1 MVVGSEWFLLG
12 APWDSSGSGRGE
24 AWAPDALRRA
34 GLRDRV
40 DVDLGDAATGISGD
54 QRDETTGVRAPAD
67 TVAAAHALAAALRTG
82 MHDHPGRR
90 PLVVGGDCSLLL
102 GVFAQARSAFGEV
115 GLWMVDGHPDFLD
128 PRDSDTGET
137 ADSALAVLTGDGPP
151 GLVEL
156 GAAVPMVAARHV
168 ALIGHRST
176 GLDAASAAELA
187 RLPAEVSTI
196 DSGAV
201 MRDPGGAGNRAAAWA
216 DGLRVPMW
224 LHVDVDVLDPSVL
237 AAGLIDLLDRVL

>member
-1 MVVGSEWFLLG
+1 VVVGSEWFLLG
-12 APWDSSGSGRGE
+12 APWDSSGSGRGKV
-24 AWAPDALRRA
+24 WAPG
-34 GLRDRV
+34 GLRDR
-40 DVDLGDAATGISGD
+40 VDLGDAATGISGD
-54 QRDETTGVRAPAD
+54 QRDETTGVRAPAG
-67 TVAAAHALAAALRTG
+67 TVAAAHALAATLRTG

-102 GVFAQARSAFGEV
+102 GVFAQARPAFGEV
-115 GLWMVDGHPDFLD
+115 GLWMVDGHPGFLD

-137 ADSALAVLTGDGPP
+137 ADSVLAVLTGDGPP
-151 GLVEL
+151 DLVGL

-187 RLPAEVSTI
+187 QLPAGVSTL

-201 MRDPGGAGNRAAAWA
+201 ARDPGGAGIRAAEWA
-216 DGLRVPMW
+216 DGLRVSASPTSAQTW
-224 LHVDVDVLDPSVL
+224 TWTAPQRPD
-237 AAGLIDLLDRVL
+237 